1 MQYFAAP
8 GNAGLPRLGH
18 LGFSAV
24 FFTKKIAGLT
34 KRLKNVKSNDLT
46 TRTKQ
51 IYGNEMSDYKD
62 I

>member
-1 MQYFAAP
+1 MQYVAVP

-18 LGFSAV
+18 LGFSAI

-34 KRLKNVKSNDLT
+34 KTLRNVKSNDIT
-46 TRTKQ
+46 TRTKR
-51 IYGNEMSDYKD
+51 IFGNEMSDYKD